1 MLEYWSIGV
10 RKNQHSNTPSLQY
23 SSTPISHTHSTIF
36 LKLFLSKKTVSAAT
50 ATCYLVTLIPE
61 VISNIGS
68 KIAMTMNPTTTPMKR
83 ITIGSMIEVSE
94 AMVASTSSS

>member
-1 MLEYWSIGV
+1 MECWSTGVLEYG
-10 RKNQHSNTPSLQY
+10 KTNTPILHH

-36 LKLFLSKKTVSAAT
+36 LKLFLSKKTVSPAT